1 MAELEL
7 RHISKSFREQAVL
20 RDISLRVPNGSFTI
34 LLGPSGCGKSTLLR
48 IIAGLDAQTA
58 GQVLIDGKVVDHLPP
73 AERDIAMVFQQ
84 YALYPHLSVRE
95 NLAFALKMR
104 RAPRHVIDNRIAEAA
119 QLLEIQPLL
128 DRKPK
133 DLSGGQ
139 RQRVAMG
146 RAIVRKPKLFLFDEP
161 LSNLDAQL
169 RTSMRIELKKLQ
181 QRLQATMIYV
191 THDQVEAMTL
201 GDRIVVI
208 EGGRIRQADDPQRTY
223 SSPADPFVA
232 SFIGTPPMNLWE
244 GTIEAQG
251 ANALFR
257 AGDLTLPLP
266 AQVRSLLP
274 PHPSVLTVGIRP
286 EDISTETFAQSVPV
300 TATVDLI
307 EDLGADLLI
316 HCRVDQVKLVA
327 RTHRHTGIATGSQI
341 ALFFP
346 VNKLHVFIDQR
357 RVDFPVITVPDSTV
371 APPERA

>member
-7 RHISKSFREQAVL
+7 RAISKSFRNQTVL
-20 RDISLRVPNGSFTI
+20 HDISLLVPDGSFTI

-48 IIAGLDAQTA
+48 IIAGLDSQTS
-58 GQVLIDGKVVDHLPP
+58 GQVLIDGVGVDHLPP

-104 RAPRHVIDNRIAEAA
+104 RAPRHVIETRIAEAA
-119 QLLEIQPLL
+119 LLLDIQPLL

-169 RTSMRIELKKLQ
+169 RTSTRIELKKLQ
-181 QRLQATMIYV
+181 QRLQATMVYV

-208 EGGRIRQADDPQRTY
+208 EGGRIRQADPPQRTY
-223 SSPADPFVA
+223 TAPADPFVA

-244 GTIEAQG
+244 GT
-251 ANALFR
+251 
-257 AGDLTLPLP
+257 LTTKNQEFIFQSDGMILPLP
-266 AQVRSLLP
+266 KGLLP
-274 PHPSVLTVGIRP
+274 PRTDQESPITLGIRP
-286 EDISTETFAQSVPV
+286 EDIALQEEPGSIHVEAQVELV
-300 TATVDLI
+300 
-307 EDLGADLLI
+307 EDLGADLLL
-316 HCRVDQVKLVA
+316 HCRIGDLRLVVRA
-327 RTHRHTGIATGSQI
+327 DRGIESTAGMAVS
-341 ALFFP
+341 LFFP
-346 VNKLHVFIDQR
+346 HAKLHVFSDNHR
-357 RVDFPVITVPDSTV
+357 YDTADTTPT
-371 APPERA
+371 

>member
-7 RHISKSFREQAVL
+7 RAVSKSYRDQVVL
-20 RDISLRVPNGSFTI
+20 HEISLRVPDASFTI

-48 IIAGLDAQTA
+48 IIAGLDSQSS
-58 GQVLIDGKVVDHLPP
+58 GQVLIDGAAVDALPP

-104 RAPRHVIDNRIAEAA
+104 GTPRNVIHARIAEAA
-119 QLLEIQPLL
+119 QWLDIHPLL

-181 QRLQATMIYV
+181 QRLQATIIYV

-201 GDRIVVI
+201 GDRIVVL
-208 EGGRIRQADDPQRTY
+208 EGGRVRQVDPPQRLY
-223 SSPADPFVA
+223 AAPADPFVA
-232 SFIGTPPMNLWE
+232 SFIGTPPMNLWP
-244 GTIEAQG
+244 GTLARQ
-251 ANALFR
+251 NDQTFFR
-257 AGDLTLPLP
+257 SGDIDLPLP
-266 AQVRSLLP
+266 AA
-274 PHPSVLTVGIRP
+274 VLSASAARETIVTLGIRP
-286 EDISTETFAQSVPV
+286 EDIRLQEEAGTIRVQAMVELV
-300 TATVDLI
+300 
-307 EDLGADLLI
+307 EDLGADLLF
-316 HCRVDQVKLVA
+316 HCRVGRLPLVLRSA
-327 RTHRHTGIATGSQI
+327 RGTKGSPGLLWW
-341 ALFFP
+341 LFLP
-346 VNKLHVFIDQR
+346 INKLHLFIDNQR
-357 RVDFPVITVPDSTV
+357 LDMPSRLPS
-371 APPERA
+371 

>member
-7 RHISKSFREQAVL
+7 RAVSKSFRHHTVL
-20 RDISLRVPNGSFTI
+20 RDISLHVPDGSFTI

-48 IIAGLDAQTA
+48 IIAGLDNQSS
-58 GQVLIDGKVVDHLPP
+58 GQVLIDGMAVDPLPP
-73 AERDIAMVFQQ
+73 AERDIAMVFQH

-104 RAPRHVIDNRIAEAA
+104 LTPRNVIQERIAEAA
-119 QLLEIQPLL
+119 QLLDIHALL

-181 QRLQATMIYV
+181 QRLRATIIYV

-201 GDRIVVI
+201 GDRIVVL
-208 EGGRIRQADDPQRTY
+208 EGGSIRQVDDPQRLY
-223 SSPADPFVA
+223 AAPADPFVA
-232 SFIGTPPMNLWE
+232 SFIGTPPMNLWT
-244 GTIEAQG
+244 GTLARPAGQ
-251 ANALFR
+251 AVFR
-257 AGDLTLPLP
+257 SDALTLPLP
-266 AQVRSLLP
+266 PALQSISADPASHVTL
-274 PHPSVLTVGIRP
+274 GIRP
-286 EDISTETFAQSVPV
+286 EDLQLHEQAEVISIR
-300 TATVDLI
+300 ATVELI

-316 HCRVDQVKLVA
+316 HGRVGRLPLIV
-327 RTHRHTGIATGSQI
+327 RTGRGFHGQAGTELSVF
-341 ALFFP
+341 LP
-346 VNKLHVFIDQR
+346 LDKLHLFVNDQR
-357 RVDFPVITVPDSTV
+357 F
-371 APPERA
+371 APSPALPS

>member
-7 RHISKSFREQAVL
+7 RAISKTFRHHTVL
-20 RDISLRVPNGSFTI
+20 QDISLEVPDGNFTI

-48 IIAGLDAQTA
+48 IIAGLESQSS
-58 GQVLIDGKVVDHLPP
+58 GQVFIEGVAVDALPP

-104 RAPRHVIDNRIAEAA
+104 RTPRNIIEDRIAEAA
-119 QLLEIQPLL
+119 QLLDIHPLM

-181 QRLQATMIYV
+181 QRLQATIIYV

-201 GDRIVVI
+201 GDRIVVL
-208 EGGRIRQADDPQRTY
+208 ESGSIRQIDAPQRLY
-223 SSPADPFVA
+223 AAPADPFVA
-232 SFIGTPPMNLWE
+232 SFIGTPPMNLWT
-244 GTIEAQG
+244 GT
-251 ANALFR
+251 LTRR
-257 AGDLTLPLP
+257 AGQTFFHSDALELLLP
-266 AQVRSLLP
+266 ASWQP
-274 PHPSVLTVGIRP
+274 ITVDTSSIITLGIHP
-286 EDISTETFAQSVPV
+286 EDIQLQEQAKAIPIQASVELV
-300 TATVDLI
+300 
-307 EDLGADLLI
+307 EDLGAELLI
-316 HCRVDQVKLVA
+316 HGCIGRLPLVVRTGRGLPWQTRTDLSVFLPVDKLHFFIDNHRVDPRSA
-327 RTHRHTGIATGSQI
+327 HPS
-341 ALFFP
+341 
-346 VNKLHVFIDQR
+346 
-357 RVDFPVITVPDSTV
+357 
-371 APPERA
+371 

>member
-7 RHISKSFREQAVL
+7 RAISKSFRHHTVL
-20 RDISLRVPNGSFTI
+20 RDISLHVPDGSFTI

-48 IIAGLDAQTA
+48 IIAGLESQSS
-58 GQVLIDGKVVDHLPP
+58 GQVLIDGVAVDALPP

-104 RAPRHVIDNRIAEAA
+104 RAPRHIIEDRIAEVA
-119 QLLEIQPLL
+119 QLLDIHPLM

-133 DLSGGQ
+133 ELSGGQ

-181 QRLQATMIYV
+181 QRLQAAIIYV

-201 GDRIVVI
+201 GDRIVVM
-208 EGGRIRQADDPQRTY
+208 ESGNIRQVDPPQRLY
-223 SSPADPFVA
+223 AAPADPFVA
-232 SFIGTPPMNLWE
+232 SFIGTPPMNLWT
-244 GTIEAQG
+244 GTLTRRGGQTFFHSD
-251 ANALFR
+251 ALEW
-257 AGDLTLPLP
+257 PLP
-266 AQVRSLLP
+266 PSRSI
-274 PHPSVLTVGIRP
+274 PHERDSHVTLGIRP
-286 EDISTETFAQSVPV
+286 EDIQLQAEAKAIPMQV
-300 TATVDLI
+300 TVELV

-316 HCRVDQVKLVA
+316 HGRVGHLPLVVRTGRGLPGQA
-327 RTHRHTGIATGSQI
+327 RTELSIF
-341 ALFFP
+341 LPF
-346 VNKLHVFIDQR
+346 NKLHFFVNKQR
-357 RVDFPVITVPDSTV
+357 FDLNAQPS
-371 APPERA
+371 